1 MTEVRSLSTPR
12 QNALRAGLMT
22 LATACVLL
30 GLAALQPSHGDTRA
44 GACEVTPVSLTTT
57 ATAEPATVRVTVEN
71 VRSSSGLITAILYPD
86 NPKTFLKEGKRLDKV
101 RVEAREGETVLCL
114 KAPSTGRYS
123 VALYHDENGNK
134 DFDQNFLGI
143 PTEGY
148 GFSNNPGFRFG
159 KPEQEETLFTIEESL
174 TDLRI
179 SVLYL

>member
-1 MTEVRSLSTPR
+1 MSNARLLSIP
-12 QNALRAGLMT
+12 QQKALRAGLMA

-30 GLAALQPSHGDTRA
+30 GLAALQPAHADTRA
-44 GACEVTPVSLTTT
+44 GACAVTPVSLDST
-57 ATAEPATVRVTVEN
+57 AAVEPSMVRVTVEN

-86 NPKTFLKEGKRLDKV
+86 NPETFLKEGKRLDKV
-101 RVEAREGETVLCL
+101 RVEAQEGETVLCL
-114 KAPSTGRYS
+114 KAPGKGRYS
-123 VALYHDENGNK
+123 VALYHDENGNR
-134 DFDQNFLGI
+134 DFDRNFLGI

-148 GFSNNPGFRFG
+148 GFSKNPGFRFG